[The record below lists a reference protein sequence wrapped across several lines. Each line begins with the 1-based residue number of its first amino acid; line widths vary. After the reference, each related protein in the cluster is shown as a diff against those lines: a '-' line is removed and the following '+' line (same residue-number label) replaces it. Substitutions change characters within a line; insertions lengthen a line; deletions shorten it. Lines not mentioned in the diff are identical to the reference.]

1 MWGRFT
7 GYRSWLTVVLALL
20 ALGLPTWSSTPHQAV
35 AAVTLTTGAG
45 TTAGAFA
52 ASQVATLR
60 FGSPGSVSDAGVFI
74 ARARG
79 YFRQQGIQVEVVPF
93 QSGADTIAPLASGEL
108 DVSGGITSIALLNA
122 AERGLGIKV
131 VADKGTSRPGFEFSW
146 LAVRRDL
153 VESGAVRD
161 LADLR
166 GRRVGIAAARSGAE
180 AVVAHVLAR
189 GGVGLA
195 EVDLTVLGF
204 PEMVVAFGN
213 GAIDAANMIEPMLG
227 VAMERGM
234 IAPWEPGRNSAG
246 YGGVYQSGVLL
257 FSARLAAQTDLAR
270 RFMIAYLQGVRVYND
285 AFARGDGRAEIVR
298 ILAEESAVKD
308 PATYD
313 RMQLAGLDPDGR
325 LARESLQYDLE
336 FFREQ
341 GYYTGPI
348 TFDDLIDAS
357 FAEYAAQQL
366 GPYQ

>member
-1 MWGRFT
+1 MRRSFV
-7 GYRSWLTVVLALL
+7 GYRPWLTAVLVLL
-20 ALGLPTWSSTPHQAV
+20 ALGIPTWGPAPRGAV
-35 AAVTLTTGAG
+35 AAVAAPSA
-45 TTAGAFA
+45 AGATMA
-52 ASQVATLR
+52 TIPASQVTTLR

-74 ARARG
+74 ARAQG
-79 YFRQQGIQVEVVPF
+79 YFRQQGIEVDVVPF

-166 GRRVGIAAARSGAE
+166 GRRVGIAASRSGAE

-189 GGVGLA
+189 GGVRLD
-195 EVDLTVLGF
+195 EVNLTVLGF

-213 GAIDAANMIEPMLG
+213 GAIDPANMIEPMLG
-227 VAMERGM
+227 VAMERGV
-234 IAPWEPGRNSAG
+234 IAPWEPGCNSAG

-257 FSARLAAQTDLAR
+257 YSGRLAAQTDLAR
-270 RFMIAYLQGVRVYND
+270 RFMVAYLQGVRASND
-285 AFARGDGRAEIVR
+285 AFARGEGRADIVR
-298 ILAEESAVKD
+298 ILTEQTTVKD
-308 PATYD
+308 PAMYD

-325 LARESLQYDLE
+325 LARECLQYDLD

-341 GYYTGPI
+341 GYYTGPV
-348 TFDDLIDAS
+348 TFDNLIDTS

-366 GPYQ
+366 GPYR